1 MRYRDAVF
9 CTRCGISRGLTFHPM
24 IFCFH
29 PPSCPKF
36 SKNIF
41 HMEILTLYASA
52 FKLKLV
58 DLHTD
63 AKSEW
68 AWSKYC
74 FGVYLISL
82 LRMRR
87 TTLAYISLTAQPIE
101 PKFAVWGKWTLQN
114 TMHVLY

>member
-1 MRYRDAVF
+1 
-9 CTRCGISRGLTFHPM
+9 
-24 IFCFH
+24 
-29 PPSCPKF
+29 
-36 SKNIF
+36 
-41 HMEILTLYASA
+41 MEILTLYASA

-114 TMHVLY
+114 TMHVSY